1 MRAEVRILTVLIFA
15 LMVVST
21 SQVASLTNGSA
32 NGSAKP
38 VGVAQATTVAPSGS
52 YFDHVIIIL
61 MENQGVFD
69 ICRSSPPP
77 CSTSGPA
84 PYMAGLTN
92 NYTIG
97 AQYLSLIETSQPNY
111 VALISG
117 STQGCTSTGCP
128 IIKAPNLVDRFEAA
142 GVTWKG
148 YMENQTLTTG
158 CDLKDHEPYVTIH
171 NPFLP
176 FQDIT
181 NSTARCNKIVLANPP
196 SCGSIIDCALVNDL
210 NNATTPAPNFM
221 WLTPN
226 DCDDTRGAAGI
237 CLSSITTGNNYLA
250 KLVPLI
256 LKIGRASCRETA

>member
-1 MRAEVRILTVLIFA
+1 MIEVSRKAGMRVIIF
-15 LMVVST
+15 LVT
-21 SQVASLTNGSA
+21 ITL
-32 NGSAKP
+32 
-38 VGVAQATTVAPSGS
+38 GVFAMAQADAQSDSSVSLHRSTTMLVSPATASAGT

-84 PYMAGLTN
+84 PYMAGLAN

-128 IIKAPNLVDRFEAA
+128 IIKAPNLVDRFEAT

-148 YMENQTLTTG
+148 YMENQTLTAG

-181 NSTARCNKIVLANPP
+181 NNTARCNKIVLANP
-196 SCGSIIDCALVNDL
+196 
-210 NNATTPAPNFM
+210 
-221 WLTPN
+221 
-226 DCDDTRGAAGI
+226 
-237 CLSSITTGNNYLA
+237 
-250 KLVPLI
+250 
-256 LKIGRASCRETA
+256 